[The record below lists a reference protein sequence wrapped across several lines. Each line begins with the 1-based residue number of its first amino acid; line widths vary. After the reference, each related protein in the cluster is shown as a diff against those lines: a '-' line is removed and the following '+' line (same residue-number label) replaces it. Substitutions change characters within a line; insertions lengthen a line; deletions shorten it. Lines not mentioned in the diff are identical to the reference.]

1 MTEDSG
7 NKFGTFAGV
16 FTPSILTIL
25 GAIMFLR
32 ANFIIGH
39 AGIIGA
45 LLILVIAKS
54 ITGLTSLSVSAVS
67 TNMEVRGGG
76 AYFMISRVLGP
87 QFGGAIGVALFFAQA
102 LSVPFYILAFT
113 EALTSSFPALAPHS
127 FLIMMIA
134 ASALFAVSYV
144 GTSWAI
150 KAQYIIMA
158 ILVIAIIA
166 FMGGGLRD
174 FSAETFRMNLAPSG
188 DPKYSFW
195 VVFAIYFP
203 AVTGILAGIN
213 MSGDLAEPSKSI
225 PRGTFLAIGV
235 GFLVYMIQIVISGGA
250 YDRNTLIEQP
260 YASLQNGALFG
271 AGFLVAAGVVAATLS
286 SALGSYLGAP
296 RILQALAKDKILPAI
311 GFFAKGKTGTDEPQR
326 GLVLTAGITFSVLLF
341 ASQAGDKALNL
352 VAPVIS
358 MFFLYTY
365 GMINLAAFIEGMGH
379 NPSFRPR
386 FKLFHWSAAL
396 LGAFGCLAVTLLIN
410 VVAAVISGLLMALL
424 YWYITSRRLLAGFGD
439 ARRGYVYTAAMRNLQ
454 LLSDMDEDSRNWRPA
469 ALVFCGNPNSRELL
483 VRYANWLE
491 GGHGVVYMANILVGS
506 IEEYASHRKMAIRQ
520 MKEFCRENDIDAFP
534 VVVVADNVNQG
545 VVMLLQTATLGS
557 VSPNL
562 AIFGWT
568 AGGGALAEGRKGD
581 FSVRA
586 EGRKGDFSVRA
597 EGRKGDF
604 SGGADYIGHLRIAKS
619 LDMSLV
625 LLSVTALPVIDSDK
639 RIDIWWRGESNGGLM
654 VLLAY
659 LLVQNKGWLRAK
671 IRILRLVQSE
681 AGRKPSEGALLGLI
695 DAARVDAIPEVIV
708 DERPFVKVFH
718 ENSADAT
725 CVLVGFEL
733 PDEDKEQQWFSYQ
746 EEIIKNMG
754 TVIFVNSSGR
764 EDLLA

>member
-1 MTEDSG
+1 MAENSG
-7 NKFGTFAGV
+7 NKFGTFGGV

-39 AGIIGA
+39 AGVIGA

-113 EALTSSFPALAPHS
+113 EALISSFPALASYS
-127 FLIMMIA
+127 FLIMMTA
-134 ASALFAVSYV
+134 AALLFIVSYV

-150 KAQYIIMA
+150 KAQYLIMG
-158 ILVIAIIA
+158 ILILSIIA
-166 FMGGGLRD
+166 FMGGGLKV
-174 FSAETFRMNLAPSG
+174 FSTETFVSNLAPSG
-188 DPKYSFW
+188 DPSYSFW

-213 MSGDLAEPSKSI
+213 MSGDLANPTKSI
-225 PRGTFLAIGV
+225 PRGTFWAIGV
-235 GFLVYMIQIVISGGA
+235 GFVIYMIQMVISGGA
-250 YDRNTLIEQP
+250 YDRSALIDDP
-260 YASLQNGALFG
+260 YGVLKDGALFG

-311 GFFAKGKTGTDEPQR
+311 GFFAKGSSDTDEPRR
-326 GLVLTAGITFSVLLF
+326 GLVLTAVITFAVLIF
-341 ASQAGDKALNL
+341 ASQAGRHALNI
-352 VAPVIS
+352 VAPIIS

-365 GMINLAAFIEGMGH
+365 GMINLAAFIEGLGK

-386 FKLFHWSAAL
+386 FKLFHWTTAL
-396 LGAFGCLAVTLLIN
+396 LGAFGCIAATLLIN
-410 VVAAVISGLLMALL
+410 VTAAIVSGVLMALL
-424 YWYITSRRLLAGFGD
+424 YWYINSRRLQAGFGD
-439 ARRGYVYTAAMRNLQ
+439 ARRGYVYKAAIRNLL

-469 ALVFCGNPNSRELL
+469 TLVFSGNPNSRELL
-483 VRYANWLE
+483 VRYAGWLE
-491 GGHGVVYMANILVGS
+491 GGHGIVYMANVLIGS
-506 IEEYASHRKMAIRQ
+506 IEEYAPHRKMAIKQ
-520 MKEFCRENDIDAFP
+520 MKNFCKENDISAFP
-534 VVVVADNVNQG
+534 VVAVADSVSQG
-545 VVMLLQTATLGS
+545 MVMLMQTASQGS
-557 VSPNL
+557 ISPNL
-562 AIFGWT
+562 AVFGWS
-568 AGGGALAEGRKGD
+568 GGGAAL
-581 FSVRA
+581 V
-586 EGRKGDFSVRA
+586 
-597 EGRKGDF
+597 
-604 SGGADYIGHLRIAKS
+604 DYLGHLKIAKS

-625 LLSVTALPVIDSDK
+625 LLAASSLPVPGRDK

-659 LLVQNKGWLRAK
+659 MLVQNKGWLRAQ

-681 AGRKPSEGALLGLI
+681 AGREPSEETLSDLI
-695 DAARVDAIPEVIV
+695 QDARVDAVPEVIV
-708 DERPFVKVFH
+708 DTRPFPELLH

-725 CVLVGFEL
+725 CALVGFEL
-733 PDEDKEQQWFSYQ
+733 PDEDKGADWFAYQQ
-746 EEIIKNMG
+746 EVIKDMP
-754 TVIFVNSSGR
+754 TVIFVNSSGQ
-764 EDLLA
+764 EDLMA

>member
-39 AGIIGA
+39 AGIISA

-113 EALTSSFPALAPHS
+113 EALTSSFPTLEPHS

-134 ASALFAVSYV
+134 ASALFAVSYI

-188 DPKYSFW
+188 DTQYSFW

-250 YDRNTLIEQP
+250 YDRNILIEQP

-296 RILQALAKDKILPAI
+296 RILQALARDKILPAI

-341 ASQAGDKALNL
+341 ASRAGDKALNL

-396 LGAFGCLAVTLLIN
+396 LGAFGCLAATLLIN

-424 YWYITSRRLLAGFGD
+424 YWYITSRRLQAGFGD

-454 LLSDMDEDSRNWRPA
+454 LLSDTDEDGRNWRPA

-534 VVVVADNVNQG
+534 VVVVADDVSRG

-557 VSPNL
+557 ISPNL

-568 AGGGALAEGRKGD
+568 AGGAVLAGGRKGGFCD
-581 FSVRA
+581 FS
-586 EGRKGDFSVRA
+586 EEGDFCKV
-597 EGRKGDF
+597 GDF
-604 SGGADYIGHLRIAKS
+604 SGRATLADYIGHLRIAKS

-625 LLSVTALPVIDSDK
+625 LLSVTALPVTDSDK

-681 AGRKPSEGALLGLI
+681 AGREPSEGALLDLI
-695 DAARVDAIPEVIV
+695 DAARVDAMPEVIV

-733 PDEDKEQQWFSYQ
+733 PDEDKEQEWFAYQ

>member
-1 MTEDSG
+1 MSDSSG

-45 LLILVIAKS
+45 LLILVIAKT

-113 EALTSSFPALAPHS
+113 EALVSSFPVLQPYS
-127 FLIMMIA
+127 FMIMMVA
-134 ASALFAVSYV
+134 AAVLFTVSYI

-150 KAQYIIMA
+150 KAQYVIMA
-158 ILVIAIIA
+158 VLILSIIA

-174 FSAETFRMNLAPSG
+174 FSVDMFKSNLGPSG
-188 DPKYSFW
+188 DSHYSFW

-235 GFLVYMIQIVISGGA
+235 GFLVYMVQIFISGGA
-250 YDRNTLIEQP
+250 YDRGTLIDNP
-260 YASLQNGALFG
+260 YGALQDGALFG

-296 RILQALAKDKILPAI
+296 RILQALAKDRILPAI
-311 GFFAKGKTGTDEPQR
+311 GFFAKGTSDNDEPRR
-326 GLVLTAGITFSVLLF
+326 GLVLTAGITFAVLLF
-341 ASQAGDKALNL
+341 ASQAGARALNL

-365 GMINLAAFIEGMGH
+365 GMINLAAFIEGLGN

-386 FKLFHWSAAL
+386 FKLFHWGTAL
-396 LGAFGCLAVTLLIN
+396 LGALGCIAVTLLIN
-410 VVAAVISGLLMALL
+410 VTAAVVSGIMMALL
-424 YWYITSRRLLAGFGD
+424 YWYITSRRLQAGFGD
-439 ARRGYVYTAAMRNLQ
+439 ARRGYVYTAAMRNLL

-469 ALVFCGNPNSRELL
+469 ALVFSGNPNSRELL
-483 VRYANWLE
+483 VRYAGWLE
-491 GGHGVVYMANILVGS
+491 GGHGVVYMANVLIGS
-506 IEEYASHRKMAIRQ
+506 IEEYASHRKMAIKQ
-520 MKEFCRENDIDAFP
+520 MRSFCKENDINAFP
-534 VVVVADNVNQG
+534 VVVVADNVRQG
-545 VVMLLQTATLGS
+545 VVMLMQTAASGS
-557 VSPNL
+557 ISPNL
-562 AIFGWT
+562 AIFGWPGGVKDDVG
-568 AGGGALAEGRKGD
+568 AGGEVATSGKAREGGGGLGD
-581 FSVRA
+581 YV
-586 EGRKGDFSVRA
+586 G
-597 EGRKGDF
+597 
-604 SGGADYIGHLRIAKS
+604 YLRIAKS

-625 LLSVTALPVIDSDK
+625 LLSVSSLPAEGSEK

-659 LLVQNKGWLRAK
+659 LLVQNKGWIRAE

-681 AGRKPSEGALLGLI
+681 AGREPSEETLADLI
-695 DAARVDAIPEVIV
+695 DAARVDAVPEVIV
-708 DERPFVKVFH
+708 DERPFIEVFH
-718 ENSADAT
+718 EHSLDAT
-725 CVLVGFEL
+725 CSLIGFEL
-733 PDEDKEQQWFSYQ
+733 PYEENSEKWLAYQ
-746 EEIIKNMG
+746 EEIVKDMG
-754 TVIFVNSSGR
+754 TVIFVNSSGQ
-764 EDLLA
+764 EDLMA